1 MERIAVNAVRVETA
15 TRCTTRVPGGAD
27 SSKETAALQAECA
40 PTPPTPTPTLTP
52 TNPHPLPHNR
62 LTLTLHTLLQ
72 TGWHE
77 GEAAGQ

>member
-15 TRCTTRVPGGAD
+15 RAD